1 VIEIASARRDDM
13 PVIEEAVERMRLDAE
28 DLAVEQ
34 FIVAREDGQGKLLGF
49 GRIKPYGNGV
59 FELGSVGVM
68 EDARGRGVGERLVK
82 ELIARFPS
90 EEIYI
95 TTDLVDYFMR
105 FGFSMAASPPKVIVE
120 KVNRVCSSLRSGVV
134 PMTLRR
140 RRP

>member
-1 VIEIASARRDDM
+1 MIEIAPARREDM
-13 PVIEEAVERMRLDAE
+13 PVIEEAVGRMKLDAE
-28 DLAVEQ
+28 DLQVEQ
-34 FIVAREDGQGKLLGF
+34 FIVARDDGKMVGF

-59 FELGSVGVM
+59 YELGSIGVM
-68 EDARGRGVGERLVK
+68 EEARGNRVGVRLVE

-105 FGFSMAASPPKVIVE
+105 FGFTPTASAPRVILDKVD
-120 KVNRVCSSLRSGVV
+120 RVCSSLRSGVV